1 MSENRYQSDEELH
14 VGDVI
19 TKLTDR
25 LITATRERDEVMR
38 ERDNLQRDIKQTRLD
53 RIAATQA
60 ADKLQDQLNELRD
73 DLAYARKIIAL
84 IQQSM
89 DSQRHAEK
97 LMAVRNV

>member
-25 LITATRERDEVMR
+25 LITATRERDE
-38 ERDNLQRDIKQTRLD
+38 
-53 RIAATQA
+53 ATQA